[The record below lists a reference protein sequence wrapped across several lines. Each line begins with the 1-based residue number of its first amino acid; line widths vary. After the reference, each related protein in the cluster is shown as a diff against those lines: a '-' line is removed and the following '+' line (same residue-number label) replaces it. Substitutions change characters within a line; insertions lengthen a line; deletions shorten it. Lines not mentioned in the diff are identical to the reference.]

1 MNPYY
6 SGDNEKNNYKEV
18 NEQAPYMEV
27 EDIKLRKAPSV
38 DFNHQIMKRK
48 HTSQIDME
56 KAKREA
62 EELLREGDADKMM
75 KEKLMFEQQSISLF
89 RIYGHLCEPIDWVFV
104 VFAIIGSIGAG
115 VSMPIMSYLT
125 SDVYSDVGNTSESRD
140 TTANIEAMK
149 SVVKKTMNDQIKKQ
163 LIYGALSFLFNFMSV
178 CFWSL
183 IGNRCVYNLKK
194 KYFTTILAQ
203 EQGWFDS
210 NNAFEFS
217 TKVQAQLEQVEQG
230 IGDKVGMVLTMLSQ
244 CVVGFIFAFMA
255 SWKLTLVML
264 CVGPVIIFF
273 SMFLMMA
280 MRKGIMLA
288 RKTWETAGGIAEEML
303 YNIKTVSSFANFDY
317 ELRRFNEK
325 VEVVWN
331 IDLINTCKLGFSVG
345 FIIFFLNLC
354 IFIAF
359 IYGRTLIKKDY
370 NSNKGRDF
378 TGGDVMQAAFCTLM
392 GIAGIGMIAPNIKTI
407 QESCSAASD
416 YFNLYD
422 RKPAMDLSQSIE
434 RPPMDQI
441 LGRIEFNGVNFYYP
455 SDPNQRLILN
465 GIDLYFE
472 PGKKVALVGES
483 GCGKSTT
490 VNLIERL
497 YDITGGQLLID
508 GIDINRYDIHY
519 LRSLIG
525 YVQQEPVLFNKSIRE
540 NLIFGRDE
548 YLNSLGNVDQLI
560 QEACDEAYA
569 TEFINNLPD
578 GLDYVVGI
586 KGSKLSGGQ
595 KQRIAIARAILA
607 KPKILILD
615 EATSALDNKSE
626 KEVQRALDN
635 ISQKSVTTV
644 IIAHRLSTI
653 KNADLIYAIKGGKVL
668 EQGTH
673 KQLLEKGGYYA
684 GLVRS
689 QLAQDEI
696 ETQNKIEEIQRK
708 KTSIKRRNTDEE
720 VHFERRDAEIAVSEK
735 DVSIRP
741 CVILGELC
749 DFKRDIF
756 LACLGAAILGCL
768 SPVNGLIMAKSI
780 NALNSKYQTIRYDD
794 GLKYAMIFLA
804 FAFLQGIGNCLMLWK
819 FLSLGLTL
827 ARIYRKK
834 ILAKYLQLHL
844 SYFDVTSNAPGA
856 LLTKLSIDTMEL
868 NQLLMTILGTTVQ
881 CSCVLVVGLIIG
893 CYYEYRLTLIDFCFV
908 PFIVIANVIRRGM
921 MQGSSKKGIKA
932 NVEAGGIL
940 SECVINTKTIFSFN
954 FQPAAIQMYLDAIEF
969 VRQQFYRD
977 AFISGFFIG
986 LGNFCSFAANASVYA
1001 AAKKFILDGSL
1012 DSEDMAIAMS
1022 VVTTCAQGISNGM
1035 GNLGNLKKAS
1045 VAFKSIYSTLDTPS
1059 LINPFRKF
1067 NEGKMTA
1074 MNIRGK
1080 IELRHVYFAYP
1091 TRPETVILKDVSLT
1105 IMPGQ
1110 QAALVGYSGSG
1121 KSTVIQLLNRF
1132 YDVEDGK
1139 GEILIDDVNIKDYNL
1154 YELRKKV
1161 GLVSQEP
1168 SLFRVSVLE
1177 NVRYGR
1183 LDATDEE
1190 CIEAAREA
1198 NIMKFF
1204 TKDRMNEVIGQ
1215 QNKDSGEKSQ
1225 GVGAKKDPVSGGEKQ
1240 RLAIA
1245 RAFLKNPTILL
1256 LDEATSA
1263 LDKDSELE
1271 VQKSL
1276 DKLAVNRTCVSI
1288 AHRLSTIENC
1298 DQIFVL
1304 ENGRLV
1310 EQGTHEELMKLGRKY
1325 YTLHKYSDTG

>member
-1 MNPYY
+1 MYGYY
-6 SGDNEKNNYKEV
+6 AGDNERNDYDTIEQMDTNNV
-18 NEQAPYMEV
+18 NLEIQ
-27 EDIKLRKAPSV
+27 DKRLHRAPSV
-38 DFNHQIMKRK
+38 DYNHKMMKKK
-48 HTSQIDME
+48 HTSQIDLE

-62 EELLREGDADKMM
+62 EELLKEGDVNQIM
-75 KEKLMFEQQSISLF
+75 KDKLMFEQKSVNLF
-89 RIYGHLCEPIDWVFV
+89 KIYGHLFEPIDWIFL

-115 VSMPIMSYLT
+115 ISMPIMSYFT
-125 SDVYSDVGNTSESRD
+125 SDVYSDVGNTSESITAEDIALMREAVED
-140 TTANIEAMK
+140 TME
-149 SVVKKTMNDQIKKQ
+149 DQIKKQ
-163 LIYGALSFLFNFMSV
+163 LICGAVSFVCNFLSV

-183 IGNRCVYNLKK
+183 IGNRCCYNLKK

-210 NNAFEFS
+210 NNAFEFA

-230 IGDKVGMVLTMLSQ
+230 IGDKVGLVITMVSQ
-244 CVVGFIFAFMA
+244 CIVGFIFAFIA

-264 CVGPVIIFF
+264 CVAPVILFF
-273 SMFLMMA
+273 TMFLMLA
-280 MRKGIMLA
+280 LRKGIVLA

-303 YNIKTVSSFANFDY
+303 YNIKTVASFANFEY
-317 ELRRFNEK
+317 ELKRFYEK
-325 VEVVWN
+325 VEIVWN
-331 IDLINTCKLGFSVG
+331 IDLINSCKLGFSVG

-370 NSNKGRDF
+370 NTNKGRDF
-378 TGGDVMQAAFCTLM
+378 TGGDVISAAFCTLM

-416 YFNLYD
+416 YFNLYE
-422 RKPAMDLSQSIE
+422 RRPEMDLSQSTE
-434 RPPMDQI
+434 KPPLDNI
-441 LGRIEFNGVNFYYP
+441 HGLIEFKGVDFYYP
-455 SDPNQRLILN
+455 SDPNKRLILN
-465 GIDLYFE
+465 GIDLLFE

-497 YDITGGQLLID
+497 YDICGGELLID
-508 GIDINRYDIHY
+508 GLDIRKYDIRY
-519 LRSLIG
+519 LRGLIG
-525 YVQQEPVLFNKSIRE
+525 YVQQEPVLFNTSIRD
-540 NLIFGRDE
+540 NLIFGREEQLKGIGDI
-548 YLNSLGNVDQLI
+548 DQLI
-560 QEACDEAYA
+560 QEACDDAYA
-569 TEFINNLPD
+569 SEFINNLPD
-578 GLDYVVGI
+578 GLNYVVGI

-595 KQRIAIARAILA
+595 KQRLAIARAILA

-653 KNADLIYAIKGGKVL
+653 KNADLIYACKGGKVL
-668 EQGTH
+668 EQGNH

-696 ETQNKIEEIQRK
+696 ETQNKQEEILRK

-720 VHFERRDAEIAVSEK
+720 IKFEHKDKEISLKES
-735 DVSIRP
+735 DVPVRP
-741 CVILGELC
+741 CNVFRELS
-749 DFKRDIF
+749 DFKLDIG
-756 LACLGAAILGCL
+756 LACLGATILGCL
-768 SPVNGLIMAKSI
+768 SPVNGLIMAKAI
-780 NALNSKYQTIRYDD
+780 NALNSKYQTVRYDD
-794 GLKYAMIFLA
+794 GLKYALIFLA
-804 FAFLQGIGNCLMLWK
+804 FAFLQGIGNCLMIWK
-819 FLSLGLTL
+819 FMSLGQTL

-834 ILAKYLQLHL
+834 LLKKYLSLHL
-844 SYFDVTSNAPGA
+844 SYFDVNENSPGS
-856 LLTKLSIDTMEL
+856 LLTRMSIDTMEL
-868 NQLLMTILGTTVQ
+868 NQMLNSILGVSVQ
-881 CSCVLVVGLIIG
+881 CGVVLVVGLIIG

-908 PFIVIANVIRRGM
+908 PFIVAANVIRRGM
-921 MQGSSKKGIKA
+921 MQGTSKKGVKA

-954 FQPAAIQMYLDAIEF
+954 FQPSAIQMYLNAIEF
-969 VRQQFYRD
+969 IRQQFYRD
-977 AFISGFFIG
+977 AFISGFFVA
-986 LGNFCSFAANASVYA
+986 LGNFASFAANATVFA
-1001 AAKKFILDGSL
+1001 LAKKYILDGSL
-1012 DSEDMAIAMS
+1012 DSEDMAVAMS

-1035 GNLGNLKKAS
+1035 GNLGNLKKAL
-1045 VAFKSIYSTLDTPS
+1045 VAYKSIYSTLDTPS
-1059 LINPFRKF
+1059 LIPPYKHD
-1067 NEGKMTA
+1067 NEGKISA
-1074 MNIRGK
+1074 MNIKGK
-1080 IELRHVYFAYP
+1080 IELKHVYFAYP
-1091 TRPETVILKDVSLT
+1091 TRPENVILKDVSLV
-1105 IMPGQ
+1105 INPGE
-1110 QAALVGYSGSG
+1110 QAAFVGYSGSG
-1121 KSTVIQLLNRF
+1121 KSTIIQLLNRF
-1132 YDVEDGK
+1132 YDVEEGK
-1139 GEILIDDVNIKDYNL
+1139 GEVLIDDENIKNYNL
-1154 YELRKKV
+1154 YELRKKI
-1161 GLVSQEP
+1161 GL
-1168 SLFRVSVLE
+1168 VSVLE

-1204 TKDRMNEVIGQ
+1204 TPDRMNEVIGE
-1215 QNKDSGEKSQ
+1215 NKKDE

-1276 DKLAVNRTCVSI
+1276 DKLSKNRTSVSI
-1288 AHRLSTIENC
+1288 AHRLSTIEGC
-1298 DQIFVL
+1298 DKIFVL

-1310 EQGTHEELMKLGRKY
+1310 EQGTHEELMKLGKKY
-1325 YTLHKYSDTG
+1325 YTLHKYSDSG